1 MRKRRRSI
9 YPRPKIG
16 LQFVGH
22 QPALIRVLR
31 ELSLTARRILDC
43 LELEHCRHGGRD
55 NGKLICTYGEFECCV
70 QRSCIREGLD
80 ELVAAGLIKIVR
92 PGRRAYADLRVPSMY
107 RLTYLTTFQDGK
119 WIEATHDWKKQN
131 SRPNSTTGTRPD
143 STTSTRPDSTTLEG
157 NY

>member
-16 LQFVGH
+16 LQFVAH
-22 QPALIRVLR
+22 LPAMIRVLR
-31 ELSLTARRILDC
+31 ELGLTARRILDC
-43 LELEHCRHGGRD
+43 LELEHCRHGGRE
-55 NGKLICTYGEFECCV
+55 NGKLICTYDDFERAGI

-107 RLTYLTTFQDGK
+107 RLTYLTTFQDSK
-119 WIEATHDWKKQN
+119 WVEATHDWKTKYQAGIHHWYQAGIHH
-131 SRPNSTTGTRPD
+131 SG
-143 STTSTRPDSTTLEG
+143 G
-157 NY
+157 